1 MGLLE
6 CTGDLPINNVV
17 VCATFTTDQTKAS
30 ATQMQAK
37 IINKERSLDFWNSST
52 LLTAK
57 LT

>member
-37 IINKERSLDFWNSST
+37 IIRKNKIRKDPWTFGT
-52 LLTAK
+52 HPPY
-57 LT
+57 